1 MDDKVLKTIL
11 EHAERAAELSFEC
24 VKFLKSELEKERGLD
39 EKSIEE
45 KRAELKDRVWD
56 LIVKADDEGVSTK
69 NLQDK
74 ISTLRGSRGTAGRN
88 LAESILKEL
97 VDEGSI
103 KKYGPRYFFIPEEA
117 NE

>member
-1 MDDKVLKTIL
+1 MENNVLKTIL
-11 EHAERAAELSFEC
+11 DHAERAAELSFEC
-24 VKFLKSELEKERGLD
+24 VKFLKAELEKERGLD

-45 KRAELKDRVWD
+45 KRAELKDRVLD
-56 LIVKADDEGVSTK
+56 VVFEAGDEGAPTK
-69 NLQDK
+69 KIQDK

-103 KKYGPRYFFIPEEA
+103 KKYGPRYFYIPEEA